1 MSDTPRVA
9 LVDDDVELRAST
21 IQLLTLAGYG
31 VVPFPAGEPAL
42 AAIDAAFEGVVV
54 TDVRMPGMSGIELFR
69 ALHARDPELPVI
81 LVTGHGEIDMAV
93 DTIKAG
99 AWDFLSKPFTP
110 EAFLAAVGR
119 AAAARALAL
128 ENRRLRAVADTDL
141 AGELVGESAAIRA
154 LRATLPVL
162 AEADLDVVI
171 QGTTGTGKRHVARLL
186 HRMGR
191 RARHRFVSVD
201 CAAIPEAVV
210 ERELFARGGIIA
222 QAHRGT
228 LFLDNLDHADE
239 RLQRRLARFAEARAV
254 ALEARDPD
262 PVDARILAAIGED
275 GRERMPP
282 TLYHRLAGASLRL
295 PTLAERTED
304 VPLLVA
310 HFAGQAAERHRRAVP
325 TLVDAA
331 HRYAQ
336 RDWPGNAREL
346 ELAVERFVLG
356 LDEAQAP
363 DVADASLPDRLKAF
377 ERAAIADAVQRSG
390 GEVAGAIRLLGIPRE
405 TFYYR
410 VKRLGLDLKR
420 LRQDG

>member
-1 MSDTPRVA
+1 MSDMPRVA

-31 VVPFPAGEPAL
+31 VLPFPAGEPAL
-42 AAIDAAFEGVVV
+42 AAIGAEFDGVVV

-81 LVTGHGEIDMAV
+81 LVTGHGDIDMAV
-93 DTIKAG
+93 DTIKSG

-110 EAFLAAVGR
+110 DALLAAIGR
-119 AAAARALAL
+119 ATAARALVI
-128 ENRRLRAVADTDL
+128 ENRRLRATADTEL
-141 AGELVGESAAIRA
+141 AGELVGESPVIRN
-154 LRATLPVL
+154 LRGVLPVL

-171 QGTTGTGKRHVARLL
+171 QGATGTGKRHVARLI

-191 RARHRFVSVD
+191 RARHRFVGVD
-201 CAAIPEAVV
+201 CAAIPDAVI

-239 RLQRRLARFAEARAV
+239 RLQHRLARFAEARAV

-295 PTLAERTED
+295 PALAERIED
-304 VPLLVA
+304 IPLLVA
-310 HFAGQAAERHRRAVP
+310 HFATDAASRHRCPVP
-325 TLVDAA
+325 PLVDAA
-331 HRYAQ
+331 HLFAQ

-346 ELAVERFVLG
+346 EMAVERLVLG
-356 LDEAQAP
+356 LDT
-363 DVADASLPDRLKAF
+363 VAASETGDASLPDRLKAF
-377 ERAAIADAVQRSG
+377 ERAAITDAVQRAD
-390 GEVAGAIRLLGIPRE
+390 GEVATAIRILGIPRE

-410 VKRLGLDLKR
+410 VKRLGLDLKQ
-420 LRQDG
+420 LRGG